1 MTDRFAVLTTL
12 NGKIVEWKL
21 FDNRMRGMEYYSAG
35 VNKLS
40 EIITHTG
47 DAKWEVLFCDVNQ
60 FARSFPENE
69 AQGGGSISENML
81 LERDEGG
88 VWEQEISNI
97 LSTE

>member
-1 MTDRFAVLTTL
+1 MKSLPIRDEPS
-12 NGKIVEWKL
+12 GKYY
-21 FDNRMRGMEYYSAG
+21 FD
-35 VNKLS
+35 
-40 EIITHTG
+40 
-47 DAKWEVLFCDVNQ
+47 DVNQ

>member
-47 DAKWEVLFCDVNQ
+47 DANQ